1 MSTSDPFSFTDSE
14 RKPAG
19 RKPHWRDKLF
29 SRDKPKYTAD
39 QQVEAFLAPVRAQSV
54 SRGGHTGSP
63 TPREIS
69 TPPAPPRLEISKQW
83 PSYEPQ
89 SLSPASSPSPAAD
102 TLPEPTLPILPPL
115 KTKKHKGLR
124 VKFANG
130 APECIGRGGD
140 ESETPTIGISL
151 NRTRS
156 HSQSSGGYNDNDN
169 TQTGAPQLRLDTSFG
184 GKDRLGQRDG
194 GSPLNRTPLLVKNT
208 QDADFLMALNL
219 NEAGSRLSFR
229 TSPGADSVAQR
240 VRAKMEHEEGR
251 ALQHRFEEPIS
262 PLNEKSP
269 ESPSSMYETPPISET
284 EPVAPPSPLR
294 TPPSPQ
300 PTRAT
305 KPEDLISSSGSAIMK
320 NMSPSRSQLGPNDVV
335 SEELRPAL
343 HTRTTS
349 TSPQPPKYSLRNIAS
364 QVSDTA
370 FTDFKAYAAQYY
382 DEIQLHAET
391 VKPLMETSLTEWV
404 RAAVWWFM
412 RGKKRLEAY
421 ARSRSGSNARPNSR
435 PSPEMAK
442 QAVLDLA
449 KALWIN
455 EAIVHQHP
463 EVTRYGAMSIDA
475 LIAVASTTGDK
486 QLADLLGAQQTV
498 LNHLRSLSV
507 SIKRN
512 NILSVISPD
521 GESDTSVWVRYPFFA
536 PDVSAVLS
544 GATSRSMLLDNSGKG
559 PTFVQ
564 TMPLSDNSRYFSYG
578 SMFVEVSVSSSEDD
592 SQQFSMPCA
601 LSIIR
606 DRADWYVFA
615 AITSQS
621 DLVNVMVQADR
632 KKGPTWDDVD
642 WQVRTHS
649 MRVKLPRGF
658 ELDVNF
664 KEDDFK
670 MLWNIV
676 QYTRKTEASL
686 QPEAGESVIFENTLK
701 AFQYMDPGTPKA
713 FPPESIERCRLR
725 LFERSVQVT
734 EGTGTRKAH
743 RGFRITVLT
752 SPKVKTLSSVRHTLG
767 QGAPIVFGLL
777 RGEDGAPALVLKV
790 KEEGRTRSMLLTFQE
805 VRERTNLHSLLLA
818 MLPKQKEEKISD
830 VPIRAYTIEEPL
842 DRFSGQRPKQ
852 HLQFPAGTVC
862 VIDQE
867 NDYVEHKYG
876 RTILSEHLR
885 AFIASDW
892 GSVTDRLN
900 LGPGELRLGLDV
912 NNRTGLSLYR
922 PGQQDLTVS
931 AAENLITPEM
941 PDKLT
946 EFLQAAQTKP
956 MVRKFDFMA
965 LKGLHDFQKAVT
977 GFTVLFDS
985 VASSFMISRRRMVV
999 PITKKWESTMA
1010 RIQIVRHDKVVQLL
1024 AFLNDFS
1031 HGRCMNFALKSTD
1044 TMEPFNRSGK
1054 FGVRI
1059 VDAKFALPKTDD
1071 DPSSEFVCLDM
1082 PDYPSE
1088 HDDITIAFDS
1098 EADRTDVTGHE
1109 EDKSVHVYSR
1119 LTAPNFNRFESILSA
1134 LLNGEAISYSSGLSA
1149 FHAAL
1154 VLLNPRRI
1162 SIGNG
1167 YHGCHGVID
1176 LFTRLTGLQKLDL
1189 NCPAEQLEAG
1199 DVIHLETPVNPEGIS
1214 FNIEEYA
1221 KKAHSRGAYLIV
1233 DGTFAP
1239 PPLQDPFKWGA
1250 DLVMHSGS
1258 KYFGGHSDVLCGV
1271 LVSQNKEWTRQ
1282 LLTDRIFLGS
1292 VMGNMEGWLGVRSLR
1307 TLEVRVQRLSQNATT
1322 LVSWLHNA
1330 LQTQNPASGSAE
1342 EATQKALKEVFHS
1355 SLQKSDE
1362 SWLLKQMPNGFGPVF
1377 SITMNEEDYA
1387 RRLPSKLAFFQHATS
1402 LGGVESLIEW
1412 RTMSDQQVDRRLLR
1426 ISIGLENWEDLRDD
1440 LTGKNKMS
1448 FQIHYFST
1456 ASSYTNKPTERL
1468 PAPLPLSKLFSVLE
1482 EKYPGIREKV
1492 LRSCSVAVGDEYV
1505 DVDVDDEVEVEGNGN
1520 GNGVGRVILEGE
1532 EVAIIPPVSSG

>member
-1 MSTSDPFSFTDSE
+1 MSTSDPFSFTETE

-19 RKPHWRDKLF
+19 KKPHWRDKLF
-29 SRDKPKYTAD
+29 SRDKPKFTAD
-39 QQVEAFLAPVRAQSV
+39 QQVEAFLAPVRSQSV
-54 SRGGHTGSP
+54 SHGGHTVAP
-63 TPREIS
+63 TPREIPA
-69 TPPAPPRLEISKQW
+69 PPPVPPRLEIPNQW
-83 PSYEPQ
+83 PSSHEPQ
-89 SLSPASSPSPAAD
+89 SVSPISSSSPAAD
-102 TLPEPTLPILPPL
+102 VLPQPTLPILPPL
-115 KTKKHKGLR
+115 TTKKNKGLR

-130 APECIGRGGD
+130 APECIGQGGD
-140 ESETPTIGISL
+140 EAETPTIEISL

-156 HSQSSGGYNDNDN
+156 HSQSSSRLGDLDNS
-169 TQTGAPQLRLDTSFG
+169 QAGAPRLRLDTSFG
-184 GKDRLGQRDG
+184 GKERLGQRDG
-194 GSPLNRTPLLVKNT
+194 GSSLDRTPLLVKNT
-208 QDADFLMALNL
+208 QDADFLMALNF
-219 NEAGSRLSFR
+219 NAPGSRLSFR
-229 TSPGADSVAQR
+229 ASPGADSVAQR
-240 VRAKMEHEEGR
+240 VRAKMEVEEGR
-251 ALQHRFEEPIS
+251 ALQHRFEEPVS

-269 ESPSSMYETPPISET
+269 ESPSSLYETPPISET

-300 PTRAT
+300 MTRPTNS
-305 KPEDLISSSGSAIMK
+305 DDIISPSGSAAPK
-320 NMSPSRSQLGPNDVV
+320 SLSPPKPQLASNDV
-335 SEELRPAL
+335 SDELRPPL
-343 HTRTTS
+343 YSRTTS

-364 QVSDTA
+364 QVSETA
-370 FTDFKAYAAQYY
+370 FADFKEYAAQYY
-382 DEIQLHAET
+382 DLIHLSAES
-391 VKPLMETSLTEWV
+391 VKPLMETSLTEWL

-421 ARSRSGSNARPNSR
+421 ARSRPSSSNARPNSR

-442 QAVLDLA
+442 QAVIDLA

-455 EAIVHQHP
+455 EAIVLQHQ

-475 LIAVASTTGDK
+475 LLAVTSETGDK
-486 QLADLLGAQQTV
+486 QLSDLLGAHQTV
-498 LNHLRSLSV
+498 MSHLRSLSV

-512 NILSVISPD
+512 NILSVIPHD
-521 GESDTSVWVRYPFFA
+521 GDSDTSVWVRYPFFA

-564 TMPLSDNSRYFSYG
+564 TMPLGDTSRYFSYG

-621 DLVNVMVQADR
+621 DLVNVMVQSDR

-649 MRVKLPRGF
+649 MKVKLPRNF
-658 ELDVNF
+658 ELDVMF

-686 QPEAGESVIFENTLK
+686 QPEAGESVIFECTLK

-725 LFERSVQVT
+725 LFERSVTVT
-734 EGTGTRKAH
+734 EGTGTRSAH

-752 SPKVKTLSSVRHTLG
+752 TPKVKTLSSVRHLLG
-767 QGAPIVFGLL
+767 HGAPIVFGLL

-790 KEEGRTRSMLLTFQE
+790 KEDGRSRSMLMTFQE
-805 VRERTNLHSLLLA
+805 VRDRTTLHSLLLA
-818 MLPKQKEEKISD
+818 MLPKQREHKISD
-830 VPIRAYTIEEPL
+830 VPIRAYTIEQPF
-842 DRFSGQRPKQ
+842 DRSSGQPPKQ
-852 HLQFPAGTVC
+852 HLQFSAGTVC

-867 NDYVEHKYG
+867 HDYVDHGYG
-876 RTILSEHLR
+876 PTILSEHLR
-885 AFIASDW
+885 AFVASDW
-892 GSVTDRLN
+892 GSVTDRFN

-946 EFLQAAQTKP
+946 EFLQTAMVKP
-956 MVRKFDFMA
+956 MVRKFDFMT
-965 LKGLHDFQKAVT
+965 LRGLHDFQKAVT

-1031 HGRCMNFALKSTD
+1031 HGRCMNFVLKSTD
-1044 TMEPFNRSGK
+1044 TLEPFMRSGK

-1071 DPSSEFVCLDM
+1071 ELSSDFVCLDM

-1098 EADRTDVTGHE
+1098 EADR
-1109 EDKSVHVYSR
+1109 
-1119 LTAPNFNRFESILSA
+1119 
-1134 LLNGEAISYSSGLSA
+1134 SS
-1149 FHAAL
+1149 FQAA
-1154 VLLNPRRI
+1154 
-1162 SIGNG
+1162 
-1167 YHGCHGVID
+1167 
-1176 LFTRLTGLQKLDL
+1176 
-1189 NCPAEQLEAG
+1189 
-1199 DVIHLETPVNPEGIS
+1199 TP
-1214 FNIEEYA
+1214 
-1221 KKAHSRGAYLIV
+1221 
-1233 DGTFAP
+1233 
-1239 PPLQDPFKWGA
+1239 
-1250 DLVMHSGS
+1250 
-1258 KYFGGHSDVLCGV
+1258 
-1271 LVSQNKEWTRQ
+1271 
-1282 LLTDRIFLGS
+1282 GS
-1292 VMGNMEGWLGVRSLR
+1292 VREPSRMASLR
-1307 TLEVRVQRLSQNATT
+1307 R
-1322 LVSWLHNA
+1322 
-1330 LQTQNPASGSAE
+1330 
-1342 EATQKALKEVFHS
+1342 
-1355 SLQKSDE
+1355 
-1362 SWLLKQMPNGFGPVF
+1362 
-1377 SITMNEEDYA
+1377 
-1387 RRLPSKLAFFQHATS
+1387 
-1402 LGGVESLIEW
+1402 
-1412 RTMSDQQVDRRLLR
+1412 
-1426 ISIGLENWEDLRDD
+1426 
-1440 LTGKNKMS
+1440 
-1448 FQIHYFST
+1448 
-1456 ASSYTNKPTERL
+1456 
-1468 PAPLPLSKLFSVLE
+1468 
-1482 EKYPGIREKV
+1482 
-1492 LRSCSVAVGDEYV
+1492 
-1505 DVDVDDEVEVEGNGN
+1505 
-1520 GNGVGRVILEGE
+1520 
-1532 EVAIIPPVSSG
+1532 